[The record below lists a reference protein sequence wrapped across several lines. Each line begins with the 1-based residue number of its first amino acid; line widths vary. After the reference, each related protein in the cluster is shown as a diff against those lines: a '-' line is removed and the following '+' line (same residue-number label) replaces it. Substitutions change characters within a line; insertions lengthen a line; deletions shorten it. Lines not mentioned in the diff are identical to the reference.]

1 MIWSFLKRVFYFI
14 CSLVVVTH
22 IAVDLLSQ
30 SQDAVVD
37 LAQTRVLSST
47 RIARLLPL
55 VSPLNRTAPLLLS
68 RRGLGPLEVHL
79 FVGTMSLFAL
89 IYEDVDFAV

>member
-37 LAQTRVLSST
+37 LGQTRVRSST

-55 VSPLNRTAPLLLS
+55 VSPLHHTAPLLLS
-68 RRGLGPLEVHL
+68 RRGRERLEVHL
-79 FVGTMSLFAL
+79 FVGAMSLFAL

>member
-37 LAQTRVLSST
+37 LGQAGVLSST
-47 RIARLLPL
+47 RITRLLLL
-55 VSPLNRTAPLLLS
+55 VSPLNHTAPLLLS
-68 RRGLGPLEVHL
+68 RRGLGHLEVHL
-79 FVGTMSLFAL
+79 FVRTMSLLAL
-89 IYEDVDFAV
+89 IDEDVDFAV

>member
-37 LAQTRVLSST
+37 LGQTRVLSST
-47 RIARLLPL
+47 RIAHLLPL

-68 RRGLGPLEVHL
+68 RRGLGRLEVHL
-79 FVGTMSLFAL
+79 FGGTMSLFAL